1 MKNPSSLSSSS
12 PLSERLNNGCCGRV
26 GPGRNGQERLASS
39 GEASLSESYLT
50 RAVTMRALDRQAA
63 AEHRAWL
70 NKYAEAEREI
80 MLAQEKRLARRQ
92 ERIAMMRRNL
102 GDSVPEEVLTRVSW
116 PRREMELFVDTLERM
131 LLLGAG
137 SCVAR
142 ELRRVSTYKIDAAR
156 AKLRRPLY
164 YAAENARRRA
174 LAEER
179 RKVRRRTTTNLCPTK
194 EAIFDAWQHIKDSHA
209 AVIRFGSLLE
219 DLECYLDNSLRRD
232 EAGVIIGRNPGVK
245 GWLRVH
251 LPALHMRYTTVMRYK
266 AAAKKLRQ
274 ATELKDPM
282 PASVIVA
289 EDIAVPHLA
298 VVRARALWLEITA
311 GVPNHPTSLVARLD
325 ALLDPARI
333 DDANMLAIWREKYES
348 EITERTKYSWW
359 RRRLNVRWKNP
370 KKAMPEGGSGRGG
383 GK

>member
-26 GPGRNGQERLASS
+26 GPGRNSQERLASS
-39 GEASLSESYLT
+39 GESSLSESCLT
-50 RAVTMRALDRQAA
+50 RVVTMRALDRQAA

-142 ELRRVSTYKIDAAR
+142 EWRRVSTCKIDAAR

-219 DLECYLDNSLRRD
+219 DLVWKDMGLL
-232 EAGVIIGRNPGVK
+232 V
-245 GWLRVH
+245 LF
-251 LPALHMRYTTVMRYK
+251 LFRY
-266 AAAKKLRQ
+266 
-274 ATELKDPM
+274 
-282 PASVIVA
+282 I
-289 EDIAVPHLA
+289 
-298 VVRARALWLEITA
+298 
-311 GVPNHPTSLVARLD
+311 
-325 ALLDPARI
+325 
-333 DDANMLAIWREKYES
+333 
-348 EITERTKYSWW
+348 
-359 RRRLNVRWKNP
+359 
-370 KKAMPEGGSGRGG
+370 
-383 GK
+383 